1 MERNLLLGNGI
12 NAHLNV
18 EGMKGNEIKERFIRA
33 LINSNEFFD
42 LIFKVRFTDEICNEI
57 FSKLSNDGIETL
69 AKGVY
74 DFVKNKRVLSSNDEI
89 RLLSTI
95 TCCGVTAIFYDKDKV
110 LGKNF
115 DKKRLPDFSKYKN
128 VFSLNYAEAWDKG
141 EKCKYLHRR
150 YDPSAEEENGKEIL
164 ECGEESLHQKCD
176 FLTVEEN
183 GKEILIYDVERH
195 VGHNGYKEV
204 VRKLKP
210 NFNMIGLNTWYVIFS
225 PEFQKMEEEFRN
237 KKSRLINGQ
246 SFPAEDR
253 DPAEDI
259 FPRDL
264 EKLYDELEGVRQIEV
279 FGMSPYGDDELIEKL
294 NHMDFVTVY
303 IYNFKEDDKKENGEA
318 RAWDKVLTCPHR
330 LIDSNE
336 IMKV

>member
-1 MERNLLLGNGI
+1 M
-12 NAHLNV
+12 
-18 EGMKGNEIKERFIRA
+18 
-33 LINSNEFFD
+33 
-42 LIFKVRFTDEICNEI
+42 
-57 FSKLSNDGIETL
+57 
-69 AKGVY
+69 
-74 DFVKNKRVLSSNDEI
+74 
-89 RLLSTI
+89 
-95 TCCGVTAIFYDKDKV
+95 
-110 LGKNF
+110 
-115 DKKRLPDFSKYKN
+115 
-128 VFSLNYAEAWDKG
+128 
-141 EKCKYLHRR
+141 
-150 YDPSAEEENGKEIL
+150 
-164 ECGEESLHQKCD
+164 HQKRD

-195 VGHNGYKEV
+195 VGYKGYKEV

-225 PEFQKMEEEFRN
+225 PEFQKMEEGFRN
-237 KKSRLINGQ
+237 KKSQLINGQ

-259 FPRDL
+259 FPSDP

-303 IYNFKEDDKKENGEA
+303 IYNLKENGEA
-318 RAWDKVLTCPHR
+318 GDWDKVLTCPHR

>member
-1 MERNLLLGNGI
+1 M
-12 NAHLNV
+12 
-18 EGMKGNEIKERFIRA
+18 
-33 LINSNEFFD
+33 
-42 LIFKVRFTDEICNEI
+42 IFKVRFTDEICKEI
-57 FSKLSNDGIETL
+57 FSKSSNDGIETL

-74 DFVKNKRVLSSNDEI
+74 DFVKNERALTSNDEI

-110 LGKNF
+110 LGKDY
-115 DKKRLPDFSKYKN
+115 DKKRIPDFSKYKN
-128 VFSLNYAEAWDKG
+128 IFSLNYAESWDKG
-141 EKCKYLHRR
+141 GKCKYLYRR
-150 YDPSAEEENGKEIL
+150 CDPSAEEENSKEIL
-164 ECGEESLHQKCD
+164 ACDEESLHQKCD

-183 GKEILIYDVERH
+183 GKEILIYDVERY
-195 VGHNGYKEV
+195 VGYKGYREV

-225 PEFQKMEEEFRN
+225 PEFHKMEEGFRHN
-237 KKSRLINGQ
+237 KSQLINEQ

-253 DPAEDI
+253 GPADDI
-259 FPRDL
+259 FPSDPK
-264 EKLYDELEGVRQIEV
+264 KLYDELEEVHQIEV

-303 IYNFKEDDKKENGEA
+303 IYNFKENNET
-318 RAWDKVLTCPHR
+318 RVWDKVLTCPHR